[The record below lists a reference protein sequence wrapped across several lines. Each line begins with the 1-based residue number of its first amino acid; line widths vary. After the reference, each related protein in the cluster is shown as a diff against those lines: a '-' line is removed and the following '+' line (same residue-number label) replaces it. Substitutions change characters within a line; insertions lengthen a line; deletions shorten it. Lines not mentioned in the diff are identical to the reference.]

1 MNDIYLP
8 EEQQTPPAKR
18 RLPKPGKKGRFLA
31 ITAAAAVLA
40 AAVVPRVLNR
50 GGGAAAIPYQLAQ
63 AERRDL
69 SVSVSGSATLEPA
82 DSYQVTTLISG
93 AILDA
98 PFEEGDLV
106 DQGALLYAMDH
117 SEAQDSVNR
126 ANLSQKQAQ
135 VSYQQAK
142 EALHPTAPISGTIN
156 EVFVHM
162 DHSEAQDSVN
172 RANLSQKQAQVSYQ
186 QAKEALHP
194 TAPISGTINEVF
206 VHDGDSVSAGTALA
220 YITTNTDLT
229 IDFLFPYAEPSAFYV
244 GQAAT
249 VYIGDFEAPVQGTVA
264 SVSDATTITSNG
276 IDFLFPYAE
285 PSAFYVGQAATVYI
299 GDFEAPVQGTVAS
312 VSDATTITSNGKIS
326 SSVRVKLNN
335 PGVVS
340 ETYTASA
347 VIGTYTSYGASHITM
362 PNSTTVYASGSGTV
376 TGFQKLAGS
385 AVTKGEV
392 LCTVESEAI
401 RAQIENARLSME
413 SARLSAGTA
422 ADHLEDYTI
431 TSPISGTVIEKTF
444 KAGDKV
450 DGVASGL
457 SMESARL
464 SAGTAA
470 DHLEDYTITSPIS
483 GTVIEKTFKA
493 GDKVDGVASGTLA
506 VIYDLSCLKMEMN
519 VSELDIGKVQVG
531 QTVELT
537 ASALP
542 GEVFTGTV
550 EKVSINGTTTKGFTN
565 YPVTVTVEE
574 YGQLKPGMNVSATIL
589 CDTAENALCV
599 PVDAVARGN
608 TVLVAGPDAL
618 AEDGTVADP
627 ALLEER
633 QVVLGRSDADYIEI
647 TSGLADGETVAFLA
661 QSPEEGG

>member
-18 RLPKPGKKGRFLA
+18 RLPKLGKKGRVLA

-40 AAVVPRVLNR
+40 AAVVPRVLNQ
-50 GGGAAAIPYQLAQ
+50 GGGAAAVPYQLAQ

-156 EVFVHM
+156 EVFVH
-162 DHSEAQDSVN
+162 
-172 RANLSQKQAQVSYQ
+172 
-186 QAKEALHP
+186 
-194 TAPISGTINEVF
+194 
-206 VHDGDSVSAGTALA
+206 DGDSVSAGTALA

-229 IDFLFPYAEPSAFYV
+229 
-244 GQAAT
+244 
-249 VYIGDFEAPVQGTVA
+249 
-264 SVSDATTITSNG
+264 

-401 RAQIENARLSME
+401 RAQIENAR
-413 SARLSAGTA
+413 
-422 ADHLEDYTI
+422 
-431 TSPISGTVIEKTF
+431 
-444 KAGDKV
+444 
-450 DGVASGL
+450 L

-647 TSGLADGETVAFLA
+647 TSGLTDGETVAFLA

>member
-1 MNDIYLP
+1 M
-8 EEQQTPPAKR
+8 
-18 RLPKPGKKGRFLA
+18 
-31 ITAAAAVLA
+31 
-40 AAVVPRVLNR
+40 
-50 GGGAAAIPYQLAQ
+50 
-63 AERRDL
+63 
-69 SVSVSGSATLEPA
+69 EPA

-135 VSYQQAK
+135 VSYQQA
-142 EALHPTAPISGTIN
+142 
-156 EVFVHM
+156 
-162 DHSEAQDSVN
+162 Q
-172 RANLSQKQAQVSYQ
+172 
-186 QAKEALHP
+186 EALHP

-249 VYIGDFEAPVQGTVA
+249 VYIGE
-264 SVSDATTITSNG
+264 
-276 IDFLFPYAE
+276 
-285 PSAFYVGQAATVYI
+285 
-299 GDFEAPVQGTVAS
+299 FEAPVQGTVAS

-401 RAQIENARLSME
+401 RAQIENARLS
-413 SARLSAGTA
+413 L
-422 ADHLEDYTI
+422 
-431 TSPISGTVIEKTF
+431 
-444 KAGDKV
+444 
-450 DGVASGL
+450 
-457 SMESARL
+457 ESARL

-565 YPVTVTVEE
+565 YPVTVTVKE

-589 CDTAENALCV
+589 CDTAEDALCV

>member
-8 EEQQTPPAKR
+8 EEQQTPPTKR
-18 RLPKPGKKGRFLA
+18 RLPKLGKKGRVLA

-50 GGGAAAIPYQLAQ
+50 GGGAVAIPYQLAQ

-156 EVFVHM
+156 EVFVH
-162 DHSEAQDSVN
+162 
-172 RANLSQKQAQVSYQ
+172 
-186 QAKEALHP
+186 
-194 TAPISGTINEVF
+194 
-206 VHDGDSVSAGTALA
+206 DGDSVSAGTALA

-229 IDFLFPYAEPSAFYV
+229 
-244 GQAAT
+244 
-249 VYIGDFEAPVQGTVA
+249 
-264 SVSDATTITSNG
+264 

-401 RAQIENARLSME
+401 RSQIENARLS
-413 SARLSAGTA
+413 L
-422 ADHLEDYTI
+422 
-431 TSPISGTVIEKTF
+431 
-444 KAGDKV
+444 
-450 DGVASGL
+450 
-457 SMESARL
+457 ESARL

-565 YPVTVTVEE
+565 YPVTVTVKE

>member
-18 RLPKPGKKGRFLA
+18 RLPKLGKKGRVLA

-50 GGGAAAIPYQLAQ
+50 GGGAVAIPYQLAQ

-156 EVFVHM
+156 EVFVH
-162 DHSEAQDSVN
+162 
-172 RANLSQKQAQVSYQ
+172 
-186 QAKEALHP
+186 
-194 TAPISGTINEVF
+194 
-206 VHDGDSVSAGTALA
+206 DGDSVSAGTALA

-229 IDFLFPYAEPSAFYV
+229 
-244 GQAAT
+244 
-249 VYIGDFEAPVQGTVA
+249 
-264 SVSDATTITSNG
+264 

-401 RAQIENARLSME
+401 RSQIENARLS
-413 SARLSAGTA
+413 L
-422 ADHLEDYTI
+422 
-431 TSPISGTVIEKTF
+431 
-444 KAGDKV
+444 
-450 DGVASGL
+450 
-457 SMESARL
+457 ESARL

-565 YPVTVTVEE
+565 YPVTVTVKE

>member
-1 MNDIYLP
+1 M
-8 EEQQTPPAKR
+8 
-18 RLPKPGKKGRFLA
+18 
-31 ITAAAAVLA
+31 AVLA
-40 AAVVPRVLNR
+40 AAVLPRVLNQ
-50 GGGAAAIPYQLAQ
+50 GGGTAAVPYQLAQ
-63 AERRDL
+63 TERRDL

-82 DSYQVTTLISG
+82 DSYQVTTLTSG
-93 AILDA
+93 SILEA

-106 DQGALLYAMDH
+106 EQGALLYAMDH

-135 VSYQQAK
+135 VSYQQA
-142 EALHPTAPISGTIN
+142 
-156 EVFVHM
+156 
-162 DHSEAQDSVN
+162 Q
-172 RANLSQKQAQVSYQ
+172 
-186 QAKEALHP
+186 EALHP

-206 VHDGDSVSAGTALA
+206 VHDGDSVSAGAALA
-220 YITTNTDLT
+220 HITTNTDL
-229 IDFLFPYAEPSAFYV
+229 L
-244 GQAAT
+244 
-249 VYIGDFEAPVQGTVA
+249 
-264 SVSDATTITSNG
+264 

-347 VIGTYTSYGASHITM
+347 VIGTYTSYGASHISM
-362 PNSTTVYASGSGTV
+362 PNSATVYAAASGTV

-385 AVTKGEV
+385 TVTKGEV

-401 RAQIENARLSME
+401 RAQIENARLS
-413 SARLSAGTA
+413 L
-422 ADHLEDYTI
+422 
-431 TSPISGTVIEKTF
+431 
-444 KAGDKV
+444 
-450 DGVASGL
+450 
-457 SMESARL
+457 ESARL

-565 YPVTVTVEE
+565 YPVTVTVTE

-618 AEDGTVADP
+618 AEDGSVADP

-633 QVVLGRSDADYIEI
+633 QVILGRSDADYIEI
-647 TSGLADGETVAFLA
+647 TSGLTDGETVAFLA

>member
-18 RLPKPGKKGRFLA
+18 RLPKLGKKGRLLA
-31 ITAAAAVLA
+31 GAAAVAVLA
-40 AAVVPRVLNR
+40 AAVLPRVLNQ
-50 GGGAAAIPYQLAQ
+50 GGGTAAVPYQLAQ
-63 AERRDL
+63 TERRDL

-82 DSYQVTTLISG
+82 DSYQVTTLTSG
-93 AILDA
+93 SILEA

-106 DQGALLYAMDH
+106 EQGALLYAMDH

-135 VSYQQAK
+135 VSYQQA
-142 EALHPTAPISGTIN
+142 
-156 EVFVHM
+156 
-162 DHSEAQDSVN
+162 Q
-172 RANLSQKQAQVSYQ
+172 
-186 QAKEALHP
+186 EALHP

-206 VHDGDSVSAGTALA
+206 VHDGDSVSAGAALA
-220 YITTNTDLT
+220 HITTNTDL
-229 IDFLFPYAEPSAFYV
+229 L
-244 GQAAT
+244 
-249 VYIGDFEAPVQGTVA
+249 
-264 SVSDATTITSNG
+264 

-347 VIGTYTSYGASHITM
+347 VIGTYTSYGASHISM
-362 PNSTTVYASGSGTV
+362 PNSATVYAAASGTV

-385 AVTKGEV
+385 TVTKGEV

-401 RAQIENARLSME
+401 RAQIENARLS
-413 SARLSAGTA
+413 L
-422 ADHLEDYTI
+422 
-431 TSPISGTVIEKTF
+431 
-444 KAGDKV
+444 
-450 DGVASGL
+450 
-457 SMESARL
+457 ESARL

-565 YPVTVTVEE
+565 YPVTVTVTE
-574 YGQLKPGMNVSATIL
+574 YGQLKPGMNVSATML

-618 AEDGTVADP
+618 AEDGSVADP

-633 QVVLGRSDADYIEI
+633 QVILGRSDADYIEI
-647 TSGLADGETVAFLA
+647 TSGLTDGETVAFLA

>member
-18 RLPKPGKKGRFLA
+18 RLPKLGKKGRLLA
-31 ITAAAAVLA
+31 GAAAVAVLA
-40 AAVVPRVLNR
+40 AAVLPRVLNQ
-50 GGGAAAIPYQLAQ
+50 GGGTAAVPYQLAQ
-63 AERRDL
+63 TERRDL

-82 DSYQVTTLISG
+82 DSYQVTTLTSG
-93 AILDA
+93 SILEA

-106 DQGALLYAMDH
+106 EQGALLYAMDH

-135 VSYQQAK
+135 VSYQQA
-142 EALHPTAPISGTIN
+142 
-156 EVFVHM
+156 
-162 DHSEAQDSVN
+162 Q
-172 RANLSQKQAQVSYQ
+172 
-186 QAKEALHP
+186 EALHP

-206 VHDGDSVSAGTALA
+206 VHDGDSVSAGAALA
-220 YITTNTDLT
+220 HITTNTDL
-229 IDFLFPYAEPSAFYV
+229 L
-244 GQAAT
+244 
-249 VYIGDFEAPVQGTVA
+249 
-264 SVSDATTITSNG
+264 

-347 VIGTYTSYGASHITM
+347 VIGTYTSYGASHISM
-362 PNSTTVYASGSGTV
+362 PNSATVYAAASGTV

-385 AVTKGEV
+385 TVTKGEV

-401 RAQIENARLSME
+401 RAQIENARLS
-413 SARLSAGTA
+413 L
-422 ADHLEDYTI
+422 
-431 TSPISGTVIEKTF
+431 
-444 KAGDKV
+444 
-450 DGVASGL
+450 
-457 SMESARL
+457 ESARL

-565 YPVTVTVEE
+565 YPVTVTVTE

-618 AEDGTVADP
+618 AEDGSVADP

-633 QVVLGRSDADYIEI
+633 QVILGRSDADYIEI
-647 TSGLADGETVAFLA
+647 TSGLTDGETVAFLA